1 MAMITQPVSDER
13 SLLTFTQLDGDAEV
27 AELLRAIQQLSMVRS
42 LPEIQAIVRTAAR
55 RLTGA
60 DGATFVLRD
69 NDSCFYADEDAISPL
84 WKGQRFPMDV
94 CISGWTMLHRQPA
107 LIPDIYADERV
118 PHEAYR
124 PTFVKSLAMVPIRQ
138 LDPIGAIGNY
148 WAQQHEPT
156 AREVQLLQALAD
168 STAVALENVRV
179 YTELERAHAETLH
192 RLALAGEFRDDAT
205 FRHTA
210 RVAHVAALI
219 AAKLGSEE
227 SYVTLI
233 RRAAPL
239 HDIGKLAISD
249 AVLLKQDFLTTP
261 EILHMRAHPE
271 CGAELLTGSDSEV
284 MKMAEEIALTHHEWW
299 DGSGYPNRLAG
310 DQIPL
315 SGRIVALADVF
326 DALTHARPYK
336 QPWSLDEAVQEID
349 HLSGRQFDP
358 AVVAAFFQL
367 DEADLTPDPTEIDD
381 LAPGIHRPQGESEPV
396 VDPA

>member
-1 MAMITQPVSDER
+1 MITQPVADER

-27 AELLRAIQQLSMVRS
+27 AELLSAIQQLSLVRS
-42 LPEIQAIVRTAAR
+42 LPEIQEIVRKAAR

-60 DGATFVLRD
+60 DGATFVLRED
-69 NDSCFYADEDAISPL
+69 GKCFYADEDAISPL
-84 WKGQRFPMDV
+84 WKGQRFAMDA
-94 CISGWTMLHRQPA
+94 CISGWTMLNRKPA
-107 LIPDIYADERV
+107 LIKDIYADERV
-118 PHEAYR
+118 PHDAYR
-124 PTFVKSLAMVPIRQ
+124 PTFVRSLAMVPIRQ
-138 LDPIGAIGNY
+138 LDPLGAIGNY
-148 WAQQHEPT
+148 WAEQHEAT

-179 YTELERAHAETLH
+179 YTELEKAHAETLH

-205 FRHTA
+205 YRHTA

-219 AAKLGSEE
+219 AAKLGADEAFVS
-227 SYVTLI
+227 LI

-239 HDIGKLAISD
+239 HDIGKLAVSD
-249 AVLLKQDFLTTP
+249 AILLKQDFLTSP

-271 CGAELLTGSDSEV
+271 CGAEILTGSASEV

-299 DGSGYPNRLAG
+299 DGTGYPARLAQ

-349 HLSGRQFDP
+349 HLSGKQFDP
-358 AVVAAFFQL
+358 AVVSAFFEL
-367 DEADLTPDPTEIDD
+367 DEAELTPDPNEIND
-381 LAPGIHRPQGESEPV
+381 LAPGIHRPPEPETV
-396 VDPA
+396 VNST